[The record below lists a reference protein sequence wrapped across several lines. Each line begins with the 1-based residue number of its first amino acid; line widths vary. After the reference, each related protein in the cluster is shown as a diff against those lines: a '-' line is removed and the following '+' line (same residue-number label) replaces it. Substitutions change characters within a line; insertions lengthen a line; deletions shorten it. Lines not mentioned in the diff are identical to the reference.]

1 MKLFFILPKNSFY
14 WSRYLDIYMS
24 AMKIKSYQGV
34 RLACIDIPDCV
45 LIFSTVIL
53 AFINFLLSYL

>member
-1 MKLFFILPKNSFY
+1 
-14 WSRYLDIYMS
+14 MS

-53 AFINFLLSYL
+53 AFINFFTFLFVMGNDIILHG